1 MVQKSTLRVYDQF
14 RKTITMAN
22 NPKLSGYV
30 LGNLSTIIDSLSSE
44 GQHALISNMKMNFL
58 LTSEWEWT
66 EHTGPMGIYF
76 GIMQTA
82 GTVIDSTSSSKAEL
96 TTLDSMTN
104 DVFGFQ
110 RISTMKMQESFY
122 ISPKTALVMSDIQTM
137 YKIKGQVNIPQNV
150 LALLNKEN
158 ETERLQDL
166 YLIAMVINT
175 IPDTQSM
182 LDVIESIDY
191 SLKRKKIT
199 IR

>member
-1 MVQKSTLRVYDQF
+1 MDG
-14 RKTITMAN
+14 
-22 NPKLSGYV
+22 PKLKGFV
-30 LGNLSTIIDSLSSE
+30 IGNLSTIIDGLSSE
-44 GQHALISNMKMNFL
+44 GQHALISNMKLNYL
-58 LTSEWEWT
+58 LTSEWEWDQ
-66 EHTGPMGIYF
+66 HTGPMGIYF
-76 GIMQTA
+76 GILQTA
-82 GTVIDSTSSSKAEL
+82 GSVADSTSNSKAEL

-122 ISPKTALVMSDIQTM
+122 ISPKTAVVMADIQTM
-137 YKIKGQVNIPQNV
+137 YKSKGQINIPQNV

-166 YLIAMVINT
+166 YLIAIVINI
-175 IPDTQSM
+175 IPDTECM
-182 LDVIESIDY
+182 LDIVESIDY

>member
-1 MVQKSTLRVYDQF
+1 MVQKSTIRVYDQF
-14 RKTITMAN
+14 LKTITMAG
-22 NPKLSGYV
+22 NPKLSGYL
-30 LGNLSTIIDSLSSE
+30 LGNLSEIIDGLSSE
-44 GQHALISNMKMNFL
+44 GQHALISNMKVNYM
-58 LTSEWEWT
+58 LTSDWEWT
-66 EHTGPMGIYF
+66 EHTGPLGIYF

-82 GTVIDSTSSSKAEL
+82 GTVINSTTSNKAEL
-96 TTLDSMTN
+96 ATLDSMTN

-122 ISPKTALVMSDIQTM
+122 ISPKTALVMDDIQTM

-166 YLIAMVINT
+166 YLIAICIST
-175 IPDTQSM
+175 IPDTQNK
-182 LDVIESIDY
+182 LQIIESIDY